1 MTDKTRNY
9 VSGEYKR
16 EAVRQLMIGKKSGAD
31 IARELGVNRNKLYKW
46 KEEIEKF
53 GENAFPGTG
62 RRPQPKDDT
71 AELKK
76 EIKRLQEENEILKK
90 AATYFAQA
98 KK

>member
-9 VSGEYKR
+9 VSSEFKR

-31 IARELGVNRNKLYKW
+31 IARELGVNRSKLYKW

-53 GENAFPGTG
+53 GEAAFPGTG
-62 RRPQPKDDT
+62 RRPRT
-71 AELKK
+71 ETELTLLKK
-76 EIKRLQEENEILKK
+76 EVKRLQEEVEILKK
-90 AATYFAQA
+90 AETYFSQV

>member
-1 MTDKTRNY
+1 MTEKTRSY
-9 VSGEYKR
+9 VSSEYKR

-46 KEEIEKF
+46 KAEIDKF
-53 GENAFPGTG
+53 GDDAFPGKG
-62 RRPQPKDDT
+62 QRPQQKDET
-71 AELKK
+71 TKLKR

-90 AATYFAQA
+90 AATYFAQI